1 LTGGPLARLRVI
13 ELGGIGPVPHTAMM
27 LGDLGADVVRVDS
40 PANAAQLEAA
50 SRDQLL
56 RNRRR
61 VFLDLKAPGQRDA
74 LLRLAGHADVLM
86 EGFRP
91 GVAERLGVGPDACQ
105 AASPGLIYG
114 RMTGWGQD
122 GPLAA
127 RAGHDINYIGLT
139 GALHAIGNPD
149 QPPVPPLNLV
159 GDYGGGS
166 MLLLT
171 GILAALVERAS
182 SGRGQVVDAA
192 MVDGATVL
200 AQLCWSLR
208 GTGGWTDERGANLL
222 DGGAP
227 FYVTYRCADGRFVA
241 VGAIEPQ
248 FYLQLL
254 NGLGLVAEELP
265 GQLDTAG
272 WPRLRERFGEV
283 FATATRDEW
292 ARRFAAADACLTPVL
307 TFAEAAAHPHLRD
320 RGTHLEVDGVIQ
332 AAPAPRFSRSRPAPP
347 APPPQQQACTVSEIL
362 HVWVNSPATQTSGT
376 HATSARRQEGEPAR

>member
-27 LGDLGADVVRVDS
+27 LGDLGADVVRVDP

-61 VFLDLKAPGQRDA
+61 VFLDLKAPRQRDA

-227 FYVTYRCADGRFVA
+227 FYATYRCADGRFVA

-248 FYLQLL
+248 FYQQLL
-254 NGLGLVAEELP
+254 DGLGLAAEELP

-292 ARRFAAADACLTPVL
+292 ARRFAAADACVTPVL
-307 TFAEAAAHPHLRD
+307 TFAEAAAHPHLRG

-332 AAPAPRFSRSRPAPP
+332 AAPAPRFSRSRLAPP
-347 APPPQQQACTVSEIL
+347 APPPQQACTVSEIL
-362 HVWVNSPATQTSGT
+362 HAWVNSPATQTSGT